1 VRVLQVEARK
11 AAQDRYE
18 EQQKTDAVNQAEA
31 AKKIAAGKH
40 TAILYQMCLSDAD
53 FLKCTVTWRE
63 IFFLIFIF
71 GGFCRRGSPQ

>member
-1 VRVLQVEARK
+1 MLQVEARK

-40 TAILYQMCLSDAD
+40 TAILLHSTCVSVELTS
-53 FLKCTVTWRE
+53 
-63 IFFLIFIF
+63 
-71 GGFCRRGSPQ
+71 